1 MKGNLFQDDKG
12 VHIKIR
18 KDIHA
23 HFRGEMFKMGLSM
36 QEAFNEFALQ
46 VVEGTKSSKHILSVA
61 ALKKMKTSINDS
73 AEKSSRRKKEKEINA
88 FDIDTLYELI
98 NTKIS
103 ESK

>member
-46 VVEGTKSSKHILSVA
+46 VVEGTKSSKQILSVA
-61 ALKKMKTSINDS
+61 ALKKMKSSINES
-73 AEKSSRRKKEKEINA
+73 AEKSAKRKKEKEIND

-98 NTKIS
+98 NAKITETK
-103 ESK
+103 